1 MAPNKGTRIG
11 KNRARGVLVPSILEK
26 GINPLAKDI
35 EGDYKQDEEDETD
48 DFPEPA
54 FKRRFA
60 NDDDMFDDASESLDE
75 PLTTMNISSKINDSF
90 TSMETS
96 SLSSISVLSSTL
108 STPRGNSKSKE
119 SNGEAFV
126 MLADTVVSKDMNI
139 GLDLFFFVE
148 FIMLF

>member
-1 MAPNKGTRIG
+1 MAPKKGSRIG

-75 PLTTMNISSKINDSF
+75 PLTTMNLSSKINDSF

-96 SLSSISVLSSTL
+96 SLSSISVLSSAL

-119 SNGEAFV
+119 SDEAFV

-139 GLDLFFFVE
+139 GLDRFFFVE